1 VVPVV
6 PGAGR
11 PDPPSHLDASEAQIW
26 RAVVGSL
33 PDHWIDAAGE
43 QILCRLVCQA
53 AIAQRCEQQLRELR
67 AQRSSE
73 DEKPDRTSFG
83 AEAEERRQED
93 RERWRR
99 LMEQQRA

>member
-1 VVPVV
+1 MPRGRKSQASLSVVPPAI

-11 PDPPSHLDASEAQIW
+11 PDPPAHLDESEAQIW
-26 RAVVGSL
+26 RAVVGAL

-53 AIAQRCEQQLRELR
+53 AIAERCEQQLRELR

-73 DEKPDRTSFG
+73 DEKIAALAGTHRDTAKSI
-83 AEAEERRQED
+83 A
-93 RERWRR
+93 
-99 LMEQQRA
+99 